1 MWKDPAACGVVGW
14 GGRGYL
20 VGMLK
25 LIDRTAKRL
34 QWPFIVL
41 AIASL
46 PVFLFGVGYMFKL
59 LFFAAP
65 WWATLAVS
73 VSWFTVLLGLASLLD
88 QLELRKSWRELT
100 RQIELADRTPT
111 DRQ

>member
-1 MWKDPAACGVVGW
+1 MWKDPASGGVVG
-14 GGRGYL
+14 GDGRGYL

-59 LFFAAP
+59 LFFTAP

-73 VSWFTVLLGLASLLD
+73 VSWFIVLLGLASLLD

-100 RQIELADRTPT
+100 RQNGLEAQKQT
-111 DRQ
+111 DRR